1 MKISKILNQTE
12 VPFVDIDITED
23 TALFVDPLFIE
34 FISSRKQMP
43 LNSLS
48 LEATKQIDA
57 FFEEISRIHQ
67 SKSTNKTTDFLKL
80 FNHFKEPQQL
90 KLGLSQIGN
99 SGKGTTAEE
108 LARFFMEDD
117 VEKLINRRNLSL
129 KYSYPLIQNFADD
142 KLSDL
147 ASNIIM
153 NVIIKYNQQLLIDF
167 PKL

>member
-1 MKISKILNQTE
+1 
-12 VPFVDIDITED
+12 
-23 TALFVDPLFIE
+23 
-34 FISSRKQMP
+34 
-43 LNSLS
+43 
-48 LEATKQIDA
+48 
-57 FFEEISRIHQ
+57 
-67 SKSTNKTTDFLKL
+67 
-80 FNHFKEPQQL
+80 
-90 KLGLSQIGN
+90 
-99 SGKGTTAEE
+99 
-108 LARFFMEDD
+108 MEDD